1 MLLQLQRYD
10 LVIRYKPGKEMLLA
24 DAMSR
29 CPSHS
34 SEEIKLDMRVDYIAF
49 NKAWIAKLKEATWE
63 DPILSTVYQLTQQG
77 WPHQRRHTPRMA
89 RAYWDFRDELSL
101 DNGLLLKGPRIVIPG
116 CLHEEYLQRL
126 HQGHLSATKVQQ
138 NARQHLYWPRLDADI
153 IDYTRRCQECIKRSL
168 PPKEPL
174 QAHDV
179 PEQPWECIAMDY
191 FYASGK
197 LYILICDYFSKFPFL
212 FQMKSTSWANLKH
225 HLTELFA
232 IEGTPDEIMSDN
244 GPPFNGKEFSD
255 FLSGLGIRH
264 STSSP
269 NYPQSNGFIERQIQT
284 VKRLMEKAT
293 ATGRSFQ
300 EALTGL
306 RAQPLGDGLPSPAE
320 ILHGRSLTTRKATP
334 VDIKAVRDSL
344 IALQAKYIKGHDKAH
359 QARAQRQ
366 LVTGEE
372 VYYLSSNNNW
382 LLGII
387 TGTRDT
393 GRSYDVLAGDGTLLR
408 RNRSHLKPRSFDIPV
423 IRANMNARMATPS
436 QSEITNISLSVP
448 EHPPKV
454 KYTSHNNTPIH
465 ENIVDSSLSGPEHP
479 PKVKYTE
486 KLVPKLVIK
495 CIGDTAYD
503 SYIAETLMPLKSAFK
518 TKKQTRFAG
527 QPVTSVKTI
536 PARRTRPH
544 PPKWTQDVADP
555 DLLIP
560 IELSQPRTEQV
571 QDLGG
576 NLSAVSPSESH
587 QSEETL
593 PNVPLGQFQAQEGNS
608 TSEQS
613 IAPSDTETPS
623 QSEIFSQSANI
634 QNIQYNNHS
643 CDTSTPSQKEI
654 FSETGTG
661 SSSEEDTSRRD
672 TDDPGDPP
680 TPTRSHSDQ
689 QESHS
694 DVSSE
699 TPSQSEITQ
708 YTKNIVDSSNSYST
722 STTSQSEI
730 YSSNAEYEAGS
741 ESSSR
746 ETSRPSSPEAGSH
759 QDRSLHSPLPEMT
772 IVTRSFH
779 DAVHAVRDQHQRA
792 VTRRLLQQ
800 QVQLASQK
808 ALVNQQ
814 IKTST
819 PDPPKC
825 NAMFPPRRSRAR
837 SGKANGVTSSSS
849 EESSQSDSNEP
860 RTASQAR
867 FQALK
872 RRFETPPKTEEIGPS
887 HGVAVKRQRLF
898 RTPSSQSATNCPP
911 VSTAQRT
918 LPRSYS
924 GTSSEGD

>member
-1 MLLQLQRYD
+1 MLNY
-10 LVIRYKPGKEMLLA
+10 P
-24 DAMSR
+24 
-29 CPSHS
+29 
-34 SEEIKLDMRVDYIAF
+34 
-49 NKAWIAKLKEATWE
+49 
-63 DPILSTVYQLTQQG
+63 TVT
-77 WPHQRRHTPRMA
+77 
-89 RAYWDFRDELSL
+89 
-101 DNGLLLKGPRIVIPG
+101 
-116 CLHEEYLQRL
+116 
-126 HQGHLSATKVQQ
+126 
-138 NARQHLYWPRLDADI
+138 
-153 IDYTRRCQECIKRSL
+153 
-168 PPKEPL
+168 

-179 PEQPWECIAMDY
+179 PEQPWECIATDY
-191 FYASGK
+191 FYASDK

-212 FQMKSTSWANLKH
+212 FQMKSTSWANQKD

-232 IEGTPDEIMSDN
+232 IEGTLDEIMSDN

-284 VKRLMEKAT
+284 VKHLMEKAT

-344 IALQAKYIKGHDKAH
+344 IALQAKYIKGHDRACR
-359 QARAQRQ
+359 ARAQRQ

-372 VYYLSSNNNW
+372 VYYLSNNNNW

-408 RNRSHLKPRSFDIPV
+408 RNRSHLKPRSFDIPM
-423 IRANMNARMATPS
+423 IRANMNARTATPS

-448 EHPPKV
+448 AHPPKV
-454 KYTSHNNTPIH
+454 KYHNNTQIH
-465 ENIVDSSLSGPEHP
+465 KNIVDSSLAGPKHP

-495 CIGDTAYD
+495 RIGDTAYD
-503 SYIAETLMPLKSAFK
+503 SYIAETLMPLRSSLK
-518 TKKQTRFAG
+518 TKKQTRFTD

-536 PARRTRPH
+536 PPRRTRPH
-544 PPKWTQDVADP
+544 PPKWSQDAADP
-555 DLLIP
+555 ELLIP
-560 IELSQPRTEQV
+560 IELSQPRTDQT

-593 PNVPLGQFQAQEGNS
+593 PNVPLGQFQVQEGNS

-643 CDTSTPSQKEI
+643 CDTSTPSQREI

-661 SSSEEDTSRRD
+661 SSSEEDASRRD
-672 TDDPGDPP
+672 TDDPEEPP
-680 TPTRSHSDQ
+680 TLTRSHSDQ

-722 STTSQSEI
+722 STSSQSEI

-759 QDRSLHSPLPEMT
+759 QDRSLHSPLPEIA

-792 VTRRLLQQ
+792 VTRHLLQQ

-819 PDPPKC
+819 PDPPKS

-872 RRFETPPKTEEIGPS
+872 RRFETPPKTEEIGLL

-898 RTPSSQSATNCPP
+898 RTPSSQSATDCPP
-911 VSTAQRT
+911 ASIAQRT
-918 LPRSYS
+918 LPRTYS

>member
-1 MLLQLQRYD
+1 M
-10 LVIRYKPGKEMLLA
+10 
-24 DAMSR
+24 
-29 CPSHS
+29 
-34 SEEIKLDMRVDYIAF
+34 
-49 NKAWIAKLKEATWE
+49 
-63 DPILSTVYQLTQQG
+63 
-77 WPHQRRHTPRMA
+77 
-89 RAYWDFRDELSL
+89 
-101 DNGLLLKGPRIVIPG
+101 
-116 CLHEEYLQRL
+116 
-126 HQGHLSATKVQQ
+126 
-138 NARQHLYWPRLDADI
+138 
-153 IDYTRRCQECIKRSL
+153 
-168 PPKEPL
+168 
-174 QAHDV
+174 
-179 PEQPWECIAMDY
+179 
-191 FYASGK
+191 
-197 LYILICDYFSKFPFL
+197 
-212 FQMKSTSWANLKH
+212 
-225 HLTELFA
+225 
-232 IEGTPDEIMSDN
+232 
-244 GPPFNGKEFSD
+244 
-255 FLSGLGIRH
+255 
-264 STSSP
+264 
-269 NYPQSNGFIERQIQT
+269 
-284 VKRLMEKAT
+284 
-293 ATGRSFQ
+293 
-300 EALTGL
+300 
-306 RAQPLGDGLPSPAE
+306 
-320 ILHGRSLTTRKATP
+320 
-334 VDIKAVRDSL
+334 
-344 IALQAKYIKGHDKAH
+344 
-359 QARAQRQ
+359 
-366 LVTGEE
+366 
-372 VYYLSSNNNW
+372 
-382 LLGII
+382 
-387 TGTRDT
+387 
-393 GRSYDVLAGDGTLLR
+393 
-408 RNRSHLKPRSFDIPV
+408 
-423 IRANMNARMATPS
+423 
-436 QSEITNISLSVP
+436 
-448 EHPPKV
+448 
-454 KYTSHNNTPIH
+454 
-465 ENIVDSSLSGPEHP
+465 
-479 PKVKYTE
+479 KYTE

-495 CIGDTAYD
+495 RIGDTAYD

-634 QNIQYNNHS
+634 QNIQYNNRS

-661 SSSEEDTSRRD
+661 SSSEEDASRRD

-722 STTSQSEI
+722 STSSQSEI

-779 DAVHAVRDQHQRA
+779 DAVHAVRDQHQRV
-792 VTRRLLQQ
+792 VTRHLLQQ

-819 PDPPKC
+819 PDPPKS
-825 NAMFPPRRSRAR
+825 NAMFPPR
-837 SGKANGVTSSSS
+837 
-849 EESSQSDSNEP
+849 
-860 RTASQAR
+860 
-867 FQALK
+867 
-872 RRFETPPKTEEIGPS
+872 
-887 HGVAVKRQRLF
+887 
-898 RTPSSQSATNCPP
+898 
-911 VSTAQRT
+911 
-918 LPRSYS
+918 
-924 GTSSEGD
+924 

>member
-1 MLLQLQRYD
+1 M
-10 LVIRYKPGKEMLLA
+10 
-24 DAMSR
+24 
-29 CPSHS
+29 
-34 SEEIKLDMRVDYIAF
+34 
-49 NKAWIAKLKEATWE
+49 
-63 DPILSTVYQLTQQG
+63 
-77 WPHQRRHTPRMA
+77 
-89 RAYWDFRDELSL
+89 
-101 DNGLLLKGPRIVIPG
+101 
-116 CLHEEYLQRL
+116 
-126 HQGHLSATKVQQ
+126 
-138 NARQHLYWPRLDADI
+138 
-153 IDYTRRCQECIKRSL
+153 
-168 PPKEPL
+168 
-174 QAHDV
+174 
-179 PEQPWECIAMDY
+179 
-191 FYASGK
+191 
-197 LYILICDYFSKFPFL
+197 
-212 FQMKSTSWANLKH
+212 
-225 HLTELFA
+225 
-232 IEGTPDEIMSDN
+232 
-244 GPPFNGKEFSD
+244 
-255 FLSGLGIRH
+255 
-264 STSSP
+264 
-269 NYPQSNGFIERQIQT
+269 
-284 VKRLMEKAT
+284 
-293 ATGRSFQ
+293 
-300 EALTGL
+300 
-306 RAQPLGDGLPSPAE
+306 
-320 ILHGRSLTTRKATP
+320 
-334 VDIKAVRDSL
+334 
-344 IALQAKYIKGHDKAH
+344 
-359 QARAQRQ
+359 
-366 LVTGEE
+366 TGEE

-423 IRANMNARMATPS
+423 IRANMNARTATPS

-448 EHPPKV
+448 AHPPKV
-454 KYTSHNNTPIH
+454 KYHNNMQIYK
-465 ENIVDSSLSGPEHP
+465 NIVDSLLSGPEHP

-503 SYIAETLMPLKSAFK
+503 SYIAETLMPLRSSLK
-518 TKKQTRFAG
+518 TKKQTRFTD

-536 PARRTRPH
+536 PSRRTRPH
-544 PPKWTQDVADP
+544 PPKWSQDAADP
-555 DLLIP
+555 ELLIP
-560 IELSQPRTEQV
+560 IELSQPRTDQT

-576 NLSAVSPSESH
+576 NLSVVSPSESH

-608 TSEQS
+608 TSKQS

-634 QNIQYNNHS
+634 QNIQYNNRS
-643 CDTSTPSQKEI
+643 CDTSTPSQREI

-661 SSSEEDTSRRD
+661 SSSEEDASRRD
-672 TDDPGDPP
+672 TDDPEEPP

-722 STTSQSEI
+722 STSSQSEI

-759 QDRSLHSPLPEMT
+759 QDRSLHSPLPEMA

-792 VTRRLLQQ
+792 VTRHLLQQ

-819 PDPPKC
+819 PDPPKS
-825 NAMFPPRRSRAR
+825 NAMFPPR
-837 SGKANGVTSSSS
+837 
-849 EESSQSDSNEP
+849 
-860 RTASQAR
+860 
-867 FQALK
+867 
-872 RRFETPPKTEEIGPS
+872 
-887 HGVAVKRQRLF
+887 
-898 RTPSSQSATNCPP
+898 
-911 VSTAQRT
+911 
-918 LPRSYS
+918 
-924 GTSSEGD
+924 